1 MKLGILF
8 RKAKRW
14 IKTLLGIGT
23 KDGKNSI
30 ETFAVLITNNN
41 NSSAK
46 WIPNP
51 MDAEEAKEILGCK
64 RVFLVDI
71 EMKPCRLDAVL
82 IYDPDEEDDN
92 SMFSGPLVVDSNNNP
107 ICKKSKCLICDLVK
121 YERTAFSNNLG
132 SYGPLKVRRIFT
144 RTPEIE

>member
-1 MKLGILF
+1 MKLGIFF
-8 RKAKRW
+8 RKFKRW
-14 IKTLLGIGT
+14 IKTLLGLGT

-30 ETFAVLITNNN
+30 ETFAVLFTKNNRC
-41 NSSAK
+41 AK

-51 MDAEEAKEILGCK
+51 KNAEEAKEILDCK

-92 SMFSGPLVVDSNNNP
+92 SIFPNPLVVDSNNNP
-107 ICKKSKCLICDLVK
+107 ICKKSKCLICNLIRNEK
-121 YERTAFSNNLG
+121 TAFSNNLG

-144 RTPEIE
+144 RIPEIE

>member
-1 MKLGILF
+1 MKLRTFF

-30 ETFAVLITNNN
+30 ETFAVLFTKNNPR
-41 NSSAK
+41 AK

-51 MDAEEAKEILGCK
+51 KNAGEAKEILDCK

-71 EMKPCRLDAVL
+71 VMKPCRLDAVL
-82 IYDPDEEDDN
+82 IYDPDEEDVSN
-92 SMFSGPLVVDSNNNP
+92 PLVVDSNNNP
-107 ICKKSKCLICDLVK
+107 ICKKSKCLICDLIK
-121 YERTAFSNNLG
+121 EEKIAFSNNLG
-132 SYGPLKVRRIFT
+132 SYGPLKVRRTFT
-144 RTPEIE
+144 RIPEIE

>member
-8 RKAKRW
+8 RKIKRW
-14 IKTLLGIGT
+14 IKSLLGIGT

-30 ETFAVLITNNN
+30 ETFAVLFTKNNR
-41 NSSAK
+41 AK

-51 MDAEEAKEILGCK
+51 KNAEEAKEILDCK

-82 IYDPDEEDDN
+82 IYDPDEEDDK
-92 SMFSGPLVVDSNNNP
+92 SIFSKPLVVDSNNNP
-107 ICKKSKCLICDLVK
+107 ICKKSKCLICDLIK
-121 YERTAFSNNLG
+121 EEKTAFSNNLG
-132 SYGPLKVRRIFT
+132 SYGPLRVKRTFT
-144 RTPEIE
+144 RTLEIE